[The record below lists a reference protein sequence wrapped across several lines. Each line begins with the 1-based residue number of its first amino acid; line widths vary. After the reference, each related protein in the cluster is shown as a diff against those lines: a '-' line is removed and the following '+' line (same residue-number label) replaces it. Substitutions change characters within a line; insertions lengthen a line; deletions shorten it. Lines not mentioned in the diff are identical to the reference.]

1 VIKTGK
7 GRKGSRPA
15 GREVDPGGKLL
26 RGDLSPP
33 RPERLLMQS
42 KLSRPATV
50 SKNILRPR
58 LLSRLNDGLDKHV
71 TLISAPAGCGK
82 TTLAAQ
88 WLDQSP
94 LRSGWVTLERDDD
107 DPERFL
113 RYVVGGIR
121 TAVPGFGPKVWA
133 LLSAMQLPPP
143 EYLADAMV
151 SELET
156 LDAPVL
162 LVLDDYH
169 LIESRAIHAMVLRIL
184 THLPR
189 GFHPVFLT
197 RLDPSWPVAKWRS
210 AEELNELRGA
220 DLAFSE
226 EETALFFKRHDFGP
240 DTLDILRKRTE
251 GWITGLQ
258 LVKLSLGGEEDPE
271 RIARS
276 FSEKDRLLVDYLMD
290 EVISRQPAEVR
301 NFLSVTAMLDR
312 FCAPLCDLL
321 LAGGGEEEDSK
332 TMISCLERENLF
344 IVPLDRERYW
354 FRYHHLFRS
363 FLEQHL
369 TQRIPRDRAADL
381 HRLAGK
387 WFAVQGMLEEALKQ
401 YLSVG
406 EVDEA
411 AALLELHLH
420 AIIDGDLSR
429 RRLKHLLELFPPGAE
444 RESPVLLVGR
454 AYVKLSMWEFP
465 AVMQLLDQAEALL
478 RSGPNSALPRS
489 RKVRIQGDTEAQ
501 RGMCRYWA
509 GDVERA
515 HRNALKAL
523 RIVPKEHRFA
533 RSLAI
538 VYATLSYAMTGKR
551 DKGLALL
558 SAYVTQGVADRSQF
572 IGAPLVAQIGIHFYA
587 GDLNAVLASARQMLA
602 IHETVQIPDY
612 WLAYTHYFQGSVAYE
627 RNQLDAA
634 ADLFHSVTEEPYR
647 VPVPMYHDSLIGLAL
662 VAMAR
667 GEVQEARGLVKSA
680 ETFAVEM
687 NAPASLETSRAMASL
702 LATSTGEP
710 PAEFVGEFAV
720 GESVRPWLLTPSM
733 IRIETTLLR
742 ETTADCRAAL
752 LAIEA
757 GLQRATRHRN
767 TRQEIQFLT
776 LKAVALKSAGRP
788 DGALRV
794 LKRTVRMAE
803 PLGFVRTFVDRGPVM
818 AELLADLSE
827 RDPANLFVCSL
838 LGAFETNTPSDS
850 LNAVPLPETG
860 GAPALQ
866 PANDSPAG
874 GLSHREIDVLNL
886 LAERLTN
893 KEIAA
898 RLFVSPET
906 AKKHIFNI
914 SRKLGVRGRRSA
926 IAEARKRG
934 LLPGN

>member
-1 VIKTGK
+1 MLI
-7 GRKGSRPA
+7 
-15 GREVDPGGKLL
+15 
-26 RGDLSPP
+26 
-33 RPERLLMQS
+33 QS
-42 KLSRPATV
+42 KLSRPTTV
-50 SKNILRPR
+50 GKSILRTR
-58 LLSRLNDGLDKHV
+58 LLSLLNDGLDRRV
-71 TLISAPAGCGK
+71 TLLSAPAGCGK

-94 LRSGWVTLERDDD
+94 LRSGWVTLARDDD

-113 RYVVGGIR
+113 RYVVAGIR
-121 TAVPGFGPKVWA
+121 TAVPEFGPKVWA

-169 LIESRAIHAMVLRIL
+169 LIASRAVHAMVLRIL

-189 GFHPVFLT
+189 GLHPVFLT
-197 RLDPSWPVAKWRS
+197 RLDPSWPLAKWRF

-226 EETALFFKRHDFGP
+226 EETALFFERHDFGT

-251 GWITGLQ
+251 GWIAGLQ
-258 LVKLSLGGEEDPE
+258 LVKLSLRGREDPE
-271 RIARS
+271 RIART

-301 NFLSVTAMLDR
+301 DFLSVTAMLDR

-321 LAGGGEEEDSK
+321 LAGGGEGEDSR
-332 TMISCLERENLF
+332 TMISRLERENLF

-354 FRYHHLFRS
+354 FRYHHLFRN
-363 FLEQHL
+363 FLEHHL
-369 TQRIPRDRAADL
+369 TSRMPRDRAIHL
-381 HRLAGK
+381 RRCAGK
-387 WFAVQGMLEEALKQ
+387 WFAEQGMLEEALKQ

-429 RRLKHLLELFPPGAE
+429 RRLQHLLDLFPPGAE
-444 RESPVLLVGR
+444 SMSPVLLVGK
-454 AYVKLSMWEFP
+454 AYVKLGMWEFP
-465 AVMQLLDQAEALL
+465 AVMQLLDRAEALL
-478 RSGPNSALPRS
+478 RCGPNGALPKNR
-489 RKVRIQGDTEAQ
+489 RVGIQGDIEAQ

-515 HRNALKAL
+515 HRHALKAVQ
-523 RIVPKEHRFA
+523 IVPKEHRFA
-533 RSLAI
+533 SSLAI
-538 VYATLSYAMTGKR
+538 VYATLSYAMKGKR

-558 SAYVTQGVADRSQF
+558 SAYITQGVADRSQF
-572 IGAPLVAQIGIHFYA
+572 IGAPLVAQMGIHFYA
-587 GDLNAVLASARQMLA
+587 GDLKAVLASARQMLA

-612 WLAYTHYFQGSVAYE
+612 WLAYAYYFQGSVAYE

-634 ADLFHSVTEEPYR
+634 ADLFHSVIEKPYR

-662 VAMAR
+662 HALAR
-667 GEVQEARGLVKSA
+667 GEVQEARDFVRSA
-680 ETFAVEM
+680 AEFAVEV

-702 LATSTGEP
+702 MAKSAGEA
-710 PAEFVGEFAV
+710 PADPVGEFTV
-720 GESVRPWLLTPSM
+720 GESVRPWLLVPSI
-733 IRIETTLLR
+733 IRIESAILR
-742 ETTADCRAAL
+742 GTPADCNAVL
-752 LAIEA
+752 KAIEA
-757 GLQRATRHRN
+757 GLRRAKRYHN
-767 TRQEIQFLT
+767 TRQTIQFLT
-776 LKAVALKSAGRP
+776 LKAVALKRAGCS
-788 DGALRV
+788 DEALSV
-794 LKRTVRMAE
+794 LKKLLRMAE
-803 PLGFVRTFVDRGPVM
+803 PLGFVRTIVDHGPPM
-818 AELLADLSE
+818 ADLLTDLSKK
-827 RDPANLFVCSL
+827 DPEDLFIRSL
-838 LGAFETNTPSDS
+838 LGAFEKNKSS
-850 LNAVPLPETG
+850 GMRKEVPLQGFG
-860 GAPALQ
+860 GAPDGQ
-866 PANDSPAG
+866 PADDSRPG
-874 GLSHREIDVLNL
+874 GLSNREQNVLNL

-906 AKKHIFNI
+906 VKKHLFNI
-914 SRKLGVRGRRSA
+914 SRKLNVHGRRPA
-926 IAEARKRG
+926 VAAARKQG
-934 LLPGN
+934 LLPGD